1 MAGRLTH
8 FYVSDDGLII
18 QNTSTDNN
26 KPGIV
31 TLASGETNIEVNDII
46 GSLKFQAPDED
57 TGTASILVCGSIDA
71 VSEGDFATDN
81 NATKLSFKTGDSAVA
96 SEKMVLSSTGTLKLK
111 ETSAAVSD
119 SADFGQLWVKNT
131 NPTELYFTNDDGNDI
146 QITSGTSFEGGG
158 ASSLNELNDV
168 VFNISNFSYSLI
180 IGHETTGT
188 LDADDAASSNIAI
201 GIDAM
206 SNITTAKEG
215 VFIGYQSGQYVT
227 TGYRNTGIG
236 YQCLKGLDGKPPGN
250 LSTAAGSNCV
260 PSLGESGVFSYLSS
274 WVTCLGA
281 YCGFSKTTRG
291 SLTAAGYESG
301 YSETTATNNSYLG
314 AQSGYTNITGNDNTF
329 IGYKSGYNA
338 TYRYNTFIGYES
350 GLNVTTGT
358 NNLIIGYQANAT
370 VPAATNEITL
380 GDGNITTL
388 RCADTTIAT
397 LSDERDKTNIINCP
411 YGIEYLDKLRPV
423 QYTWKKRVLTKND
436 ENNIHNGKKRI
447 GFIAQ
452 EIQDTMSN
460 NENEILD
467 LVYESNPERLE
478 FKQDNLLP
486 IIVKAIQDIQEEN
499 NKLKKIH
506 DELSNLLDK
515 Y

>member
-1 MAGRLTH
+1 MAGRLTY

-18 QNTSTDNN
+18 QNTSTGDD

-31 TLASGETNIEVNDII
+31 TLASGETNIEENDII
-46 GSLKFQAPDED
+46 GSLKFQAPDEG
-57 TGTASILVCGSIDA
+57 TGTSAITVCGSIDA

-96 SEKMVLSSTGTLKLK
+96 TEKMVLSSTGTLKLK
-111 ETSAAVSD
+111 ETSGAVSD

-146 QITSGTSFEGGG
+146 QITSGTSFAGGSAG
-158 ASSLNELNDV
+158 SLNELNDV
-168 VFNISNFSYSLI
+168 VFNISNFSNSLI
-180 IGHETTGT
+180 VGHETTGT
-188 LDADDAASSNIAI
+188 LDAASNNIAI

-206 SNITTAKEG
+206 SNITTADNG
-215 VFIGYQSGQYVT
+215 VFIGYQTGQYLT
-227 TGYRNTGIG
+227 TGFVGTGIG

-250 LSTAAGSNCV
+250 YNTAAGSNCV
-260 PSLGESGVFSYLSS
+260 PSLGASPSPVASAS

-281 YCGFSKTTRG
+281 YCGFSKTTYG
-291 SLTAAGYESG
+291 SLTAAGYQSG

-314 AQSGYTNITGNDNTF
+314 AQSGYTNITGDDNTYLGYQSGYNATNRENTF
-329 IGYKSGYNA
+329 IGYQA
-338 TYRYNTFIGYES
+338 
-350 GLNVTTGT
+350 GLNVTTSH
-358 NNLIIGYQANAT
+358 NNLIIGYQANAS
-370 VPAATNEITL
+370 AADVHDEITI
-380 GDGNITTL
+380 GDSNITTL
-388 RCADTTIAT
+388 RCADTTIAS
-397 LSDERDKTNIINCP
+397 LSDKRDKTNIIDCP
-411 YGIEYLDKLRPV
+411 YGIDYLDKLRPV

-486 IIVKAIQDIQEEN
+486 IIIKAIQDIQEEN

-506 DELSNLLDK
+506 DELSNMLDK